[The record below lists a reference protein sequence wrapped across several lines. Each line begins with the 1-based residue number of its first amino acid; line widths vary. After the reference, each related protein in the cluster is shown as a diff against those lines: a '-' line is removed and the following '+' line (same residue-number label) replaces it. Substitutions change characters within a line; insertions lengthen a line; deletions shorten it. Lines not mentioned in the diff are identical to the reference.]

1 MTEYNRRK
9 VITKKNYVMRIANI
23 QNNRVTKVMIIL
35 SLYLFTTVPGHAQKF
50 IDELQKKQQGQG
62 TVTVTQSAEITELVN
77 GKPLPDKPATV
88 TTTKEAENKTTAT
101 DPKTPETKKE
111 ITEKKSDDSSL
122 DIPTIDTRKK
132 VMRGAYKITG
142 YRVQVY
148 SGGNSR
154 ADRIK
159 AEETGSKMKT
169 NFPDQP
175 IYVHFYSPRWICRMG
190 NFKTYGEAQDI
201 LRQVKKLGYPQACI
215 VKGKITVQD

>member
-1 MTEYNRRK
+1 
-9 VITKKNYVMRIANI
+9 MRIVNI
-23 QNNRVTKVMIIL
+23 QNNRVTKVVMII

-50 IDELQKKQQGQG
+50 IDDLQKKQEGQG

-77 GKPLPDKPATV
+77 GKPLPDKPAV
-88 TTTKEAENKTTAT
+88 ATTTKDTDAKAT
-101 DPKTPETKKE
+101 ETKPETKKE
-111 ITEKKSDDSSL
+111 IAEKKSDDSSL

-169 NFPDQP
+169 SFPDQP
-175 IYVHFYSPRWICRMG
+175 IYVHFYSPKWICRMG

>member
-1 MTEYNRRK
+1 
-9 VITKKNYVMRIANI
+9 MRIVNI
-23 QNNRVTKVMIIL
+23 HNHSVTKVMIII
-35 SLYLFTTVPGHAQKF
+35 SLYLFTAVPGHAQKF
-50 IDELQKKQQGQG
+50 MDELQKKQQGQG

-77 GKPLPDKPATV
+77 GKPLSDKPAVV
-88 TTTKEAENKTTAT
+88 TSSKDTDAKTAAET
-101 DPKTPETKKE
+101 KTPETKKD
-111 ITEKKSDDSSL
+111 IAEKKNTDDSSL

-132 VMRGAYKITG
+132 VMRGGYKITG

-169 NFPDQP
+169 SFPDQP
-175 IYVHFYSPRWICRMG
+175 IYVHFYSPRWICRIG
-190 NFKTYGEAQDI
+190 NFKTYGEAQDM

-215 VKGKITVQD
+215 VKGKITVQE

>member
-1 MTEYNRRK
+1 
-9 VITKKNYVMRIANI
+9 MRIVNI
-23 QNNRVTKVMIIL
+23 RNINVTKVMIAL
-35 SLYLFTTVPGHAQKF
+35 SLYFFTAVPVHAQKF
-50 IDELQKKQQGQG
+50 IDELQKKEQGQG

-77 GKPLPDKPATV
+77 GKPVTEKPAV
-88 TTTKEAENKTTAT
+88 VAPPKETENKNI
-101 DPKTPETKKE
+101 ETKKE
-111 ITEKKSDDSSL
+111 IADKKTSDDSSL
-122 DIPTIDTRKK
+122 DIPSIDTRKK

-154 ADRIK
+154 ADRVK

-169 NFPDQP
+169 HFPGQP

-190 NFKTYGEAQDI
+190 NFKTYNEAEDI

>member
-1 MTEYNRRK
+1 MSITTVYGNRF
-9 VITKKNYVMRIANI
+9 I
-23 QNNRVTKVMIIL
+23 KVMTLL
-35 SLYLFTTVPGHAQKF
+35 SLYLFTAVPGHAQKF
-50 IDELQKKQQGQG
+50 IDELQKKQQGKG

-77 GKPLPDKPATV
+77 GKPIVEKPATV
-88 TTTKEAENKTTAT
+88 TPPKETETKPTTVTET
-101 DPKTPETKKE
+101 KTPEQKKE
-111 ITEKKSDDSSL
+111 LAEKKSTDDSAL

-142 YRVQVY
+142 YRVQVF

-169 NFPDQP
+169 CFPDQP

-190 NFKTYGEAQDI
+190 NYKTYNEAQDI
-201 LRQVKKLGYPQACI
+201 LRQVKKLGYPKACI

>member
-1 MTEYNRRK
+1 
-9 VITKKNYVMRIANI
+9 MRITTVYG
-23 QNNRVTKVMIIL
+23 NRFIKVMTIL
-35 SLYLFTTVPGHAQKF
+35 SLYLLTAVPGHAQKF
-50 IDELQKKQQGQG
+50 IDELQKKQQGKG

-77 GKPLPDKPATV
+77 GKPIVEKPVTV
-88 TTTKEAENKTTAT
+88 TPPKETETKPTTAT
-101 DPKTPETKKE
+101 ETKTPEQKKE
-111 ITEKKSDDSSL
+111 LAEKKATDDSAL

-190 NFKTYGEAQDI
+190 NYKTYGEAQDI
-201 LRQVKKLGYPQACI
+201 LRQVKKLGYPKACI